1 MPLIQAIIL
10 AVVQGLTEFLPV
22 SSTAHLVL
30 FPWLLHWPD
39 PGEAFDVALHAGT
52 LVAVLLYFFKDWL
65 TLTLCGL
72 GMSYPKAAPPEE
84 VAQHRRLFWF
94 MVIGTIPGAILGKL
108 FDKQIEEHLRLPGII
123 GVSMVVIALVMWWA
137 DSRGRHTRKIE
148 QSTMGDAVAI
158 GTAQAL
164 ALWPGVSR
172 SGITI
177 TAGLFRR
184 FTREAATRFSFLL
197 SAPLIAGAVVSKTP
211 APDQAAQGRQSRY
224 AALNPGDQRRGFR
237 HRRLLR
243 NCFFSALSQNTDAES
258 IHCLPRGVWYHYS
271 GFGISS
277 GGPAVAPP
285 CPSPLSLPQMLRRTR
300 AHPDPN
306 RE

>member
-1 MPLIQAIIL
+1 MLLYQAIVL
-10 AVVQGLTEFLPV
+10 ALVQALTEFLPV

-52 LVAVLLYFFKDWL
+52 LVAVLLYFWKDWL

-72 GMSYPKAAPPEE
+72 GMKYPSNAPAHE
-84 VAQHRRLFWF
+84 VAQHKRLFWY
-94 MVIGTIPGAILGKL
+94 MVVGTIPGAILGKL

-123 GVSMVVIALVMWWA
+123 GISMVVIALVMWWA
-137 DSRGRHTRKIE
+137 DSKARLDRRLE
-148 QSTMGDAVAI
+148 QSDLGDAVTI

-197 SAPLIAGAVVSKTP
+197 SAPLIAGAVVSK
-211 APDQAAQGRQSRY
+211 
-224 AALNPGDQRRGFR
+224 LPGLIKLHKAGNLD
-237 HRRLLR
+237 
-243 NCFFSALSQNTDAES
+243 
-258 IHCLPRGVWYHYS
+258 
-271 GFGISS
+271 
-277 GGPAVAPP
+277 
-285 CPSPLSLPQMLRRTR
+285 SPLSTLALSVAVSGIAGYFVIAFFLRYLQTRTLKVFIVYR
-300 AHPDPN
+300 LVFGMIVLILAFLQAGP
-306 RE
+306 R